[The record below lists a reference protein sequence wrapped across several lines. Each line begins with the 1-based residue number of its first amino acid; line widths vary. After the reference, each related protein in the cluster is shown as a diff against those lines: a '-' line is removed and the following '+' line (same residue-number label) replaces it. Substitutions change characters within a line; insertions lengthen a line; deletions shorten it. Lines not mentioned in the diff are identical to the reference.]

1 MRYSSDMDDPSTTL
15 RRKAFTTVLLAA
27 SGLWSAMGCANTGGT
42 IPGAIVPSL
51 VATQAAAARNSIV
64 SAHSDSGKLP
74 NNSAGEERILQ
85 AIQQRSKTAD
95 EMDGG
100 GNPIK
105 LTETIDGI
113 AYDYLPAR
121 NRFLIAWAGRV
132 VRAPEDGST
141 PSCTWYCF
149 RGVYEPN
156 GSLVRDKSQ
165 YVENSRLF
173 LAAMRNT
180 ASSVPWNCEA
190 WAITEIY
197 RQSVKQSG
205 AAQADAMVQDF
216 IDQALATGQARV
228 LQQKTPREM
237 AFGGKGGGTP
247 PPAPN

>member
-1 MRYSSDMDDPSTTL
+1 MMRSLPKVFTTTL
-15 RRKAFTTVLLAA
+15 ITTAALL
-27 SGLWSAMGCANTGGT
+27 SATGCASPGGS
-42 IPGAIVPSL
+42 IPGATVPSL
-51 VATQAAAARNSIV
+51 VSTQVSTACRSIV
-64 SAHSDSGKLP
+64 SAHSDGGKLP
-74 NNSAGEERILQ
+74 NTSDGEERILQ
-85 AIQQRSKTAD
+85 AIRNRSQTLD
-95 EMDGG
+95 ETDGG
-100 GNPIK
+100 GNPVK
-105 LTETIDGI
+105 LTETIDGV

-121 NRFLIAWAGRV
+121 NRFLIALAGRV
-132 VRAPEDGST
+132 VRAPQDGST

-149 RGVYEPN
+149 RGVYEPD

-228 LQQKTPREM
+228 LQEKTPREM

>member
-1 MRYSSDMDDPSTTL
+1 MRYSKVMSAPKTRS
-15 RRKAFTTVLLAA
+15 RQKVFTTILIATAGFL
-27 SGLWSAMGCANTGGT
+27 SATGCASPGGS
-42 IPGAIVPSL
+42 IPGATVPSL
-51 VATQAAAARNSIV
+51 VSTQVSTACSSIV
-64 SAHSDSGKLP
+64 SAHSDEGKLP
-74 NNSAGEERILQ
+74 NNSGGEERILQ
-85 AIQQRSKTAD
+85 AIRNRSQTLD
-95 EMDGG
+95 ETDGS
-100 GNPIK
+100 GNPVK

-121 NRFLIAWAGRV
+121 NRFLIAVAGRI

-149 RGVYEPN
+149 RGVYETN

-180 ASSVPWNCEA
+180 ANNVPWNCEA
-190 WAITEIY
+190 WAITEIN
-197 RQSVKQSG
+197 RQAVKQSG

-216 IDQALATGQARV
+216 LDQAMATRQARV
-228 LQQKTPREM
+228 LQNKTPREM